1 MTTYQQLF
9 DCAPTFPMFPVYG
22 TPQEQEAFSIKH
34 ANSIIK
40 IRAMNNAYKEYKD
53 SKGTKRITGI
63 VQEYIPKVAV
73 KCQAVNLNNS
83 PCKFKAISCGKFCK
97 KHQVSAEMLALIE

>member
-1 MTTYQQLF
+1 MSEFQYYLVQ
-9 DCAPTFPMFPVYG
+9 ARSFPMFPVSG